1 MGNTFQAMIPHQGKL
16 DSSFRPWRLALFV
29 FVILVFVMHSVA
41 RAEPVIPGSGS
52 GDGPVVRI
60 TLSEAL
66 DMFLKQNFAV
76 MVGKFGIETAKARE
90 LTARLFPN
98 PELSVGLFSSVT
110 QGCNTARCG
119 GVMPQIS
126 QLFLIAG
133 KRGYGIESAA
143 LGTAGAEA
151 EFEDAIRQL
160 SATVKETYLRV
171 QVTQEHLEVDRK
183 IKNRL
188 ENLIHETSS
197 DPQMKIVERKR
208 IRLELL
214 AVKAEREVMKDLRD
228 LGEGTLDLRVLLGLG
243 PEVNLML
250 LTPLVYKPIEADIQ
264 VLREGMITS
273 RPDLRAKRIL
283 SDRKKAEFRLAKAF
297 QYPDVSVGAGIMLQG
312 PQGPDNQ
319 QQYNVGLSVPLPVFD
334 RNQGGILQAENAI
347 RVADIEYQSALNQAF
362 NQLDR
367 SYHRFL
373 ESRQLVQ
380 LYHKGVLERALMLLE
395 MAQQDREKGQLGIL
409 ELVDAARAAHE
420 TKEDY
425 LDTLFAYHR
434 AVIRLENAAGRAVH

>member
-1 MGNTFQAMIPHQGKL
+1 MGNTFQSIIPQQGEQEG
-16 DSSFRPWRLALFV
+16 SHRPWGPAL
-29 FVILVFVMHSVA
+29 LVFLTLAFVMDSVC
-41 RAEPVIPGSGS
+41 RAEPLSPTSGV

-60 TLSEAL
+60 TLAEAL
-66 DMFLKQNFAV
+66 DMFLKQNFDV

-160 SATVKETYLRV
+160 SAAVKETYLRV
-171 QVTQEHLEVDRK
+171 QVIQEHLVVDRK

-188 ENLIHETSS
+188 ENLIHETSM

-228 LGEGTLDLRVLLGLG
+228 LGEASLDLRILLGLG
-243 PEVNLML
+243 PEVKLEL
-250 LTPLVYKPIEADIQ
+250 LTPLVYTQFEPDIQ

-273 RPDLRAKRIL
+273 RPDLRAKRLL
-283 SDRKKAEFRLAKAF
+283 SDRRKAEFKLARPPWF
-297 QYPDVSVGAGIMLQG
+297 
-312 PQGPDNQ
+312 
-319 QQYNVGLSVPLPVFD
+319 
-334 RNQGGILQAENAI
+334 
-347 RVADIEYQSALNQAF
+347 
-362 NQLDR
+362 R
-367 SYHRFL
+367 SKTGNGTLRPT
-373 ESRQLVQ
+373 
-380 LYHKGVLERALMLLE
+380 LYCC
-395 MAQQDREKGQLGIL
+395 
-409 ELVDAARAAHE
+409 
-420 TKEDY
+420 
-425 LDTLFAYHR
+425 
-434 AVIRLENAAGRAVH
+434 